1 MSTQPE
7 SNPEQRKYIVVDSE
21 VLGVLHATHVYD
33 PEDSQ
38 KLTHELVETDHEFAH
53 AATIEAFQRSR
64 GDIRLQEMFL
74 AGVSYAHAAHM
85 RTRAIEASLRQDTVP
100 NEAQPAKRK
109 NHFLRFHRLGATFV
123 GILALGK
130 IRSRNVYE

>member
-1 MSTQPE
+1 MQYAVKPKDSIVTL
-7 SNPEQRKYIVVDSE
+7 EQANGQIQK
-21 VLGVLHATHVYD
+21 T
-33 PEDSQ
+33 SQ
-38 KLTHELVETDHEFAH
+38 ELVETDHEFAH

-85 RTRAIEASLRQDTVP
+85 RTRAIEASLGQESMPEDT
-100 NEAQPAKRK
+100 QPVKRK
-109 NHFLRFHRLGATFV
+109 RTLMRFHRLGATFV

-130 IRSRNVYE
+130 IRSCNVYE